1 MHFVYLFSMLATVI
15 GPLVIKVLK
24 ILGFGMATYVGF
36 NVAIDA
42 AKDALLAKFG
52 VVDTTVQ
59 QLLGLAQFDVA
70 INIMFS
76 AIATRAIMAG
86 LSSTDKI
93 GRLKILTKDGMG

>member
-1 MHFVYLFSMLATVI
+1 
-15 GPLVIKVLK
+15 
-24 ILGFGMATYVGF
+24 MATYVGF
-36 NVAIDA
+36 NVVIGA

-52 VVDTTVQ
+52 VIDTTVQ

>member
-1 MHFVYLFSMLATVI
+1 MQFVYLFTMLATVL

-24 ILGFGMATYVGF
+24 VLGFGMATYVGF
-36 NVAIDA
+36 NVVIGA

-52 VVDTTVQ
+52 VIDTTVQ